1 MQAPNRIDISQL
13 NRTFESNPDAPLPE
27 SAWDEWVWDSD
38 LHERL
43 TPTMV
48 LHRGH
53 LLGILI
59 ARYRARHHPE
69 ATHLRLS
76 QLYPTIVHGHIRVED
91 MSLRQLRDT
100 AEDVQM
106 HWPRYT
112 RNWDSASQTV
122 DAIMTR
128 LGHLLN
134 LPRSIAAR
142 SPLLADDP
150 ASLDPEHPGRLSV
163 PALRRFTSLL
173 CILYRH
179 LSLASLADDEND
191 DPELAPAPHPGIE
204 NHHVQAGLD
213 DFYAHSML
221 ADLPPAARIIY
232 KQDFQGMYH
241 CVTQVVYMHFPSYD
255 RRRQLSLDELRADDA
270 PPFHTLSVLTQ
281 LQPDARIVYEDE
293 PLNPDGWSWVLL
305 TGGTVYLVDATRT
318 RVYSSRSLWA
328 LMKKCSCIMTE

>member
-1 MQAPNRIDISQL
+1 MESPQRPDIAL
-13 NRTFESNPDAPLPE
+13 WNRTFESDPDAPLP
-27 SAWDEWVWDSD
+27 SSVWDEWIWESD

-43 TPTMV
+43 TPTMM

-59 ARYRARHHPE
+59 ARYRARHYPE
-69 ATHLRLS
+69 AMRLRLS
-76 QLYPTIVHGHIRVED
+76 QLYPTIVHGHVMVED
-91 MSLRQLRDT
+91 LSLRQLRDT

-106 HWPRYT
+106 HWPLYT
-112 RNWDSASQTV
+112 RDWEAASQVV
-122 DAIMTR
+122 DAVTAR
-128 LGHLLN
+128 LGYLLN
-134 LPRSIAAR
+134 LPPSIAAR

-179 LSLASLADDEND
+179 LSLASLAADEAD
-191 DPELAPAPHPGIE
+191 DPELAPAPHPGVE
-204 NHHVQAGLD
+204 NHHLQAGMD
-213 DFYAHSML
+213 DFYCHSML

-241 CVTQVVYMHFPSYD
+241 CVTQVVFMHFPNYE
-255 RRRQLSLDELRADDA
+255 RRRQLSLEELQANDA
-270 PPFHTLSVLTQ
+270 PPFHALSLLAQ

-293 PLNPDGWSWVLL
+293 ALNPNGWSWVLL
-305 TGGTVYLVDATRT
+305 SGGVVYIVDSTRA
-318 RVYSSRSLWA
+318 RVYTSRSLWA
-328 LMKKCSCIMTE
+328 LMQKCSSTNE